1 MPGERQE
8 AEPHVSA
15 LSEAARQTA
24 RSIRT
29 QVWVMAGGLLLV
41 IGASL
46 GWNLW
51 SAEKHARDLE
61 WEAARSIA
69 DTIVAMRAWTAEQG
83 GIYVP
88 VSDRVPPNPYLKVAD
103 RDVTDD
109 RGRRLTKVNPAYLTR
124 LVAGELPGQTGIEV
138 RLVSDRPLRPDNR
151 PRRWEAEAL
160 EFLKTQVATEWGQE
174 ELRRDGRVAFRYVR
188 ALPAEA
194 ACLKCHGV
202 QGYREGDLRG
212 GLSISLDYTSAFE
225 ATRVSQGSLAIWHGT
240 IALVG
245 LLGLGWLGRKLVR
258 KAEAVEGFV
267 ARLRVLEGLL
277 PICPSCKKI
286 RLKGRAESD
295 QDAWVEVETYVGEHT
310 HAQFSHGLCP
320 KCLDRLY
327 PDFSR
332 QEGG

>member
-1 MPGERQE
+1 M
-8 AEPHVSA
+8 
-15 LSEAARQTA
+15 
-24 RSIRT
+24 
-29 QVWVMAGGLLLV
+29 LV

-51 SAEKHARDLE
+51 SVEKHARGLE

-69 DTIVAMRAWTAEQG
+69 DTIVAMRAWTAKQG

-109 RGRRLTKVNPAYLTR
+109 RGRRLTKINPAYLTR
-124 LVAGELPGQTGIEV
+124 LVAGELPSQTGIEI

-160 EFLKTQVATEWGQE
+160 EFLKTQGATEWGQE

-194 ACLKCHGV
+194 ACLKCHGA
-202 QGYREGDLRG
+202 QGYRKGDLKG

-225 ATRVSQGSLAIWHGT
+225 VTRARQGSLAIWHGT
-240 IALVG
+240 IALVC

-258 KAEAVEGFV
+258 KAEVVEGFV

-277 PICPSCKKI
+277 PICSSCKKI
-286 RLKGRAESD
+286 RLEGRAESD

-320 KCLDRLY
+320 ECLERLY
-327 PDFSR
+327 PEFSR
-332 QEGG
+332 QRGG